1 MRRERV
7 NIALSA
13 TVCPAFSMRARRA
26 CSILSWPTILTGGE
40 AVIATVMSE
49 INIDAHL
56 VRAPQA
62 ALIQRQ
68 DDLLRDV
75 RSLAQ
80 AGRPNALV
88 IDQLDAGLMPEQRLW
103 CGIWPKLS
111 DPFRGRVRGWDREH
125 AI

>member
-1 MRRERV
+1 V
-7 NIALSA
+7 PGFQHASKTSLLH
-13 TVCPAFSMRARRA
+13 P
-26 CSILSWPTILTGGE
+26 ILANHLDRGE

-111 DPFRGRVRGWDREH
+111 DPFRGRVRGWGREH